1 MRSARKVPATRTIVA
16 SLAVL
21 TVAGWL
27 LADAPAPPKASSY
40 APAEDLVAQVGY
52 YISRLDEALA
62 KKEDYAGANESRTKK
77 DAHTLT
83 ALAQVLSLHD
93 EDHALK
99 ASAPALF
106 AASRTLAK
114 SSANYDDA
122 VKALAAVKQAAAG
135 SAATAEPVKWEKAA
149 SMGQLMKQV
158 ELMNTVLKRGIND
171 PRRFKRSAKESA
183 EQAAAMSAIAQ
194 VVLFDTHEVKD
205 PKRLDEWY
213 SLCGQW
219 RDAASEV
226 RAAAAAGDQAKAT
239 AGLEKMSHSCE
250 KCHEAFRN

>member
-1 MRSARKVPATRTIVA
+1 MRSPVKVSATRTIVGF
-16 SLAVL
+16 LGLFAV
-21 TVAGWL
+21 VGWL
-27 LADAPAPPKASSY
+27 TADAPAPPQASSY
-40 APAEDLVAQVGY
+40 APAADLIAQVTY
-52 YISRLDEALA
+52 YIGRLDEALA

-93 EDHALK
+93 QDHQLK

-114 SSANYDDA
+114 SSANYDEA
-122 VKALAAVKQAAAG
+122 VKALAAVKAAAAG
-135 SAATAEPVKWEKAA
+135 SAAAAEPVKWEKVA

-158 ELMNTVLKRGIND
+158 ELMNTVLKRGVND

-183 EQAAAMSAIAQ
+183 EQAAAMAAIAQ

-205 PKRLDEWY
+205 PAKLPEWY
-213 SLCGQW
+213 ALCGQW
-219 RDAASEV
+219 RDAAGEV
-226 RAAAAAGDQAKAT
+226 RAAAAAGDQMKAS
-239 AGLEKMSHSCE
+239 AGLEKMMQSCE
-250 KCHEAFRN
+250 KCHEVFR